1 MNAVLLEYLSASA
14 PQAND
19 PANANSSNTAAV
31 RQNANPVFEGL
42 VNIDR
47 A

>member
-1 MNAVLLEYLSASA
+1 MNVVLLEYLSASA

-31 RQNANPVFEGL
+31 RQSTNPVCEG
-42 VNIDR
+42 VDEY
-47 A
+47 